1 MSSRP
6 EIQKRRANMMGK
18 LNGQTLG
25 GKGAYLSFPAK
36 PMPHGLLLQFKS
48 YDYNKY
54 VNGIKVIVGEDNK
67 GKKTTSFK
75 ESDNLGFVN
84 TLAEGYFNAT
94 EGKPELTHDTALEL
108 PFPRTLQDNQN
119 IRVQQF
125 ERDFLY
131 ERIASGLA
139 AFQGDGGLGGMA
151 ENMLAGLEGFANKA
165 YEGIKGAGSSVS
177 EKGVMGALVDAMKA
191 GASNAASFD
200 SSKATALAGYLAR
213 NFISGEIAKSISVV
227 GERVVN
233 PQETLSFSGV
243 DLRNFTFTWD
253 LYPSNQ
259 NDSDNIKG
267 IIRLLKQK
275 ALPTVEDIGGGGL
288 GARAFLNYPSVVEL
302 NLLGVDESHFTRFK
316 RCMIQSVN
324 VDYGGG
330 GMPEIIKGG
339 KPAVVSLSVTFSE
352 LQIHTAEDYGAKDSS
367 TDGEDILGNAIQAAS
382 TAKESSPETG

>member
-25 GKGAYLSFPAK
+25 GKGAYHSFPTK
-36 PMPHGLLLQFKS
+36 PMPHGLLLQFKE

-54 VNGIKVIVGEDNK
+54 VNGIKLINNK
-67 GKKTTSFK
+67 NGTEF
-75 ESDNLGFVN
+75 EENLSTPGISGGIGFTD
-84 TLAEGYFNAT
+84 TLADGVFSTGAN
-94 EGKPELTHDTALEL
+94 KPELKHDTAIEL

-139 AFQGDGGLGGMA
+139 AFDQDGGVGGMIS
-151 ENMLAGLEGFANKA
+151 NMGQGLENLAKSA
-165 YEGIKGAGSSVS
+165 YAGVKSAGDDAKENGLVSSMVN
-177 EKGVMGALVDAMKA
+177 AMKA
-191 GASNAASFD
+191 GASAVSSFD
-200 SSKATALAGYLAR
+200 SNKATALAGYLAR
-213 NFISGEIAKSISVV
+213 NFISGEIAKSVSVV

-243 DLRNFTFTWD
+243 DLRTFTFTWD
-253 LYPSNQ
+253 LYPSNT
-259 NDSDNIKG
+259 NDSDNIRG
-267 IIRLLKQK
+267 IINLIKQK
-275 ALPTVEDIGGGGL
+275 ALPQVEDLGGGGL

-302 NLLGVDESHFTRFK
+302 NLLGVDESHFMRFK

-352 LQIHTAEDYGAKDSS
+352 LQINTAEDYGAKDIGDGGENLVEKINNAAAKTSS
-367 TDGEDILGNAIQAAS
+367 NSE
-382 TAKESSPETG
+382 